1 MSFQLFKTSCRNA
14 IQNNCTLTKNNG
26 VTSINSELMSA
37 GVTLLD
43 LKPVHLRSNPS
54 SLGRYIRTM
63 YLGIQSHR
71 QKENQ
76 RRFYWAMMY
85 EYADVNML
93 RLLETFLE
101 SAPQLVL
108 QLCIMIQSN
117 KAEWLQCK
125 RIILIFK
132 MFPLFFFLLC
142 YLWWFI
148 LCRATLRHD
157 AEVRLHFSPN
167 KSVFLKFTLF
177 TVCYI

>member
-1 MSFQLFKTSCRNA
+1 
-14 IQNNCTLTKNNG
+14 
-26 VTSINSELMSA
+26 
-37 GVTLLD
+37 
-43 LKPVHLRSNPS
+43 
-54 SLGRYIRTM
+54 M

-71 QKENQ
+71 QKANQ

-117 KAEWLQCK
+117 KAEWIQCK

-132 MFPLFFFLLC
+132 TFPFFFPYC
-142 YLWWFI
+142 VIYYGSIII
-148 LCRATLRHD
+148 LCIVTLRH
-157 AEVRLHFSPN
+157 EVLLHFSPN
-167 KSVFLKFTLF
+167 KSLKLTLF